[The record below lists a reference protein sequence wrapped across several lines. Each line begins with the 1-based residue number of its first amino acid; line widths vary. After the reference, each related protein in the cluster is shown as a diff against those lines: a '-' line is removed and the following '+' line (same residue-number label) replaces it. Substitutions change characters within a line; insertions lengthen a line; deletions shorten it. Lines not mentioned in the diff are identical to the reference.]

1 MFTILRGLYY
11 FPPLSSK
18 LDQSL
23 LYCKSLDFVAL
34 YLQQE
39 SITHR
44 VTLFLV
50 MLHIINIKNA
60 LNNESIK
67 VVDELPLIIVCF
79 CF

>member
-23 LYCKSLDFVAL
+23 LYYKSLDFVAL

-44 VTLFLV
+44 VTLFLA
-50 MLHIINIKNA
+50 MLHIINIQNA

-67 VVDELPLIIVCF
+67 VVDELRLIIVCF